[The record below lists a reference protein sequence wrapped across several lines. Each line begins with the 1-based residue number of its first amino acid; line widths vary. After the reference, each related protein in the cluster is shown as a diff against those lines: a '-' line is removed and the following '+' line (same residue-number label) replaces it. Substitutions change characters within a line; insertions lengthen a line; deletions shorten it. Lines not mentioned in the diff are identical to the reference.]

1 MLARMGYQ
9 VTAVDVEKRFIELI
23 QKRAAQKSV
32 EIECIHGDFSFI
44 SDTSRKWDTI
54 LFFECFHHCF
64 EHAVNSLVRWSR
76 K

>member
-23 QKRAAQKSV
+23 KRRATQKSV
-32 EIECIHGDFSFI
+32 EVECIHGDFAFI

-54 LFFECFHHCF
+54 LFFDAFIT
-64 EHAVNSLVRWSR
+64 ALSIRS
-76 K
+76 